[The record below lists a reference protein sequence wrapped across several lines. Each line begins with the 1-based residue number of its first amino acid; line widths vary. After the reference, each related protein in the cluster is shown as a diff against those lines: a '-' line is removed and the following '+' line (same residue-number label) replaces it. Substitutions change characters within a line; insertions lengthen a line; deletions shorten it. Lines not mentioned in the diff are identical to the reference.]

1 MGWTAVEPLSPGFFQ
16 IDPSVM
22 TLDAEGNRVFNTA
35 GAGSATKA
43 LIKKIWLAAR
53 KAVKEAVQATVK
65 SFIKSDVAVKISDD
79 VGEGLT
85 EQAMKNVDAKTFPSG
100 LTGKELSEQ
109 YPGSWMAAVKRETGD
124 LASKQIDDLA
134 ASTKGGLKDVVG
146 EGGEITLKQGG
157 AEVTEVGVKDVAETG
172 AKEVTEEVVEK
183 SAKKEVR
190 ESAMERY
197 AKYATKTG
205 LVAATAFAIFSP
217 VANAIAD
224 AVGDTANA
232 WLGNDCIRPDLEEKY
247 PDESSEEIDTRME
260 TCEAEG
266 MNRTLML
273 GAAGVGIVG
282 LLGVLIVT
290 RLIPKSEPKEETD
303 TEDE

>member
-85 EQAMKNVDAKTFPSG
+85 EQAMKNVDEKTFPSG

-109 YPGSWMAAVKRETGD
+109 NPGSWMAAVKRETGD

-134 ASTKGGLKDVVG
+134 ESTKGGLKDVVG

-157 AEVTEVGVKDVAETG
+157 AEVTEVGVKEVPETLIDDAVPTKEISPRAKALKDSADKLTQKGLLYGALATTAVLILTPLTEAFGEGFGDVINNLTG
-172 AKEVTEEVVEK
+172 EPCQKIDDAGE
-183 SAKKEVR
+183 R
-190 ESAMERY
+190 ES
-197 AKYATKTG
+197 
-205 LVAATAFAIFSP
+205 
-217 VANAIAD
+217 
-224 AVGDTANA
+224 
-232 WLGNDCIRPDLEEKY
+232 
-247 PDESSEEIDTRME
+247 
-260 TCEAEG
+260 CEDKAQS
-266 MNRTLML
+266 RLLMV
-273 GAAGVGIVG
+273 GAAGVGLVG
-282 LLGVLIVT
+282 LFGALIIT
-290 RLIPKSEPKEETD
+290 RLIPKAKTD
-303 TEDE
+303 EDE